1 MENKNEILKEIE
13 IENYIWIVYLGL
25 IAFSFWSNSEEKK
38 YIISGDIG
46 AKENYRKSL
55 VLIFSIATIIYFY
68 FFCSSYVSYKEL
80 DKYDTE
86 SKKYFTT
93 INLIATTLVLI
104 AGILFLFI
112 AIKDENLDAEI
123 SF

>member
-25 IAFSFWSNSEEKK
+25 IVFSFWSNSEEKK
-38 YIISGDIG
+38 YIISGDIV

>member
-38 YIISGDIG
+38 YIISGDIV